1 MAFLTNEITNILQS
15 KEYDI
20 MNTRLEELAAMVLD
34 MRAKQDELYRLE
46 KTRRYKLN
54 LDAEMMAELAHDLRE
69 LQSEVEEE
77 CRYILGIEED

>member
-1 MAFLTNEITNILQS
+1 MYLLLQF
-15 KEYDI
+15 ET
-20 MNTRLEELAAMVLD
+20 MNTQIEQLAAMVLD

-54 LDAEMMAELAHDLRE
+54 LDAEMMAELANDLSE

-77 CRYILGIEED
+77 CRYILGIEEEEL

>member
-1 MAFLTNEITNILQS
+1 
-15 KEYDI
+15 
-20 MNTRLEELAAMVLD
+20 MNTQLENLAAKVLD
-34 MRAKQDELYRLE
+34 MRARQQELYRLE

-54 LDAEMMAELAHDLRE
+54 LDAEMMAELANDLSE

>member
-1 MAFLTNEITNILQS
+1 MYLLLQF
-15 KEYDI
+15 ET
-20 MNTRLEELAAMVLD
+20 MNTQLENLAAKVLD
-34 MRAKQDELYRLE
+34 MRARQQELYRLE

-54 LDAEMMAELAHDLRE
+54 LDAEMMAELANDLSE

>member
-1 MAFLTNEITNILQS
+1 MYLLLQF
-15 KEYDI
+15 ET
-20 MNTRLEELAAMVLD
+20 MNTQLENLAAKVLD
-34 MRAKQDELYRLE
+34 MRARQQELYRLE

-77 CRYILGIEED
+77 CRCILGIEEEHK